1 MSGEVT
7 VRIHHDGRVI
17 PAVLPAGAT
26 PFEAIR
32 AAVPGFGH
40 ACGGNGTCGKCRIR
54 IEPENR
60 AAFSV
65 PADAEIRLL
74 GQEAVED
81 GHRLACLVKLE
92 GDADLQVETRERK
105 AKIAAES
112 VFRMPAPSP
121 VVRRLRVDVPAPSL
135 ADQRADAARLADAL
149 CRSRAS
155 AAGGSE
161 GLEHGCGRETAPGTT
176 GCETAAVPAANPF
189 RFAEL
194 AGEGAA
200 ALLHRLPGLLRASDG
215 HVTAVLHEGRIRGLL
230 AGDRT
235 ASCLGIACDIGTTTL
250 AGSLVNLVDGTVL
263 ATETLLNGQKRFGA
277 DVIARIR
284 HTMEQEEGAA
294 QLRNII
300 LADLRALGL
309 RLCDTAG
316 VDPDAV
322 DEWVLTGNTT
332 MGHLLMGWPPAA
344 IAAAPFI
351 PASVDETV
359 VAART
364 LWPDAPEHTAVVLL
378 PGVSAYVGAD
388 TVSAV
393 LACGLHHADAP
404 ALVVDLGTNGELVL
418 GDRNGLLACSTAA
431 GPAFEGA
438 GIRFGMG
445 AVDGAIDSVSLTG
458 CAEGEKDL
466 SFTVLGDGKAEGLCG
481 TGLLDAIA
489 VLLETGLIDET
500 GRIQDEDDL
509 PDDFSSALRA
519 RLTESDGQSA
529 ICLLPGRLTAHG
541 RDILLT
547 QRDVR
552 EFQNAKAAV
561 SAGIATLADVAGI
574 GLTGIAAVHLAG
586 GLGTWL
592 NPDSAIRT
600 GLIPIELAGRIRP
613 VGNAALAGATACL
626 LSAVIRA
633 QGRDTAQAM
642 RFVELSG
649 RRDFNDRYVDA
660 MLFGEA

>member
-1 MSGEVT
+1 MSAEIT
-7 VRIHHDGRVI
+7 VRILHGGRVL
-17 PAVLPAGAT
+17 PVVLPAGAT

-54 IEPENR
+54 IDPDNTG
-60 AAFSV
+60 AFSE
-65 PADAEIRLL
+65 PDEAEKRLL
-74 GQEAVED
+74 GQDAVEE
-81 GHRLACLVKLE
+81 GHRLACLIQLR
-92 GDADLQVETRERK
+92 GDAELLVETRERK

-112 VFRMPAPSP
+112 VFRMPAPLP
-121 VVRRLRVDVPAPSL
+121 AVRRVALVVPAPSL

-149 CRSRAS
+149 GRVFQME
-155 AAGGSE
+155 E
-161 GLEHGCGRETAPGTT
+161 GLPR
-176 GCETAAVPAANPF
+176 
-189 RFAEL
+189 RFSDM
-194 AGEGAA
+194 AGERAA
-200 ALLHRLPGLLRASDG
+200 TLLHRLPGLLRASDG
-215 HVTAVLHEGRIRGLL
+215 HVTAVLHAGEVRGLL
-230 AGDRT
+230 PGDRT
-235 ASCLGIACDIGTTTL
+235 AECLGIACDIGTTTL
-250 AGSLVNLVDGTVL
+250 AGSLVRLSDGAVL

-309 RLCDTAG
+309 RLCDAAG
-316 VDPDAV
+316 MDPDAV

-359 VAART
+359 VSARS
-364 LWPDAPEHTAVVLL
+364 LWPDAPEHTAVALL

-393 LACGLHHADAP
+393 LACGLDRAGEP
-404 ALVVDLGTNGELVL
+404 GLVVDLGTNGELVL
-418 GDRNGLLACSTAA
+418 GDRSGLLACSTAA

-445 AVDGAIDSVSLTG
+445 AVDGAIDSVSRTDIADG
-458 CAEGEKDL
+458 NGDL
-466 SFTVLGDGKAEGLCG
+466 AFTVLGGGKAEGLCG

-500 GRIQDEDDL
+500 GRIPDEDDL
-509 PDDFSSALRA
+509 PDDCSPSLRA
-519 RLTESDGQSA
+519 RLTESDGQA
-529 ICLLPGRLTAHG
+529 AVCLLPGQETAHG

-561 SAGIATLADVAGI
+561 AAGIATLADVAGI
-574 GLTGIAAVHLAG
+574 GLSGIAAVHLAG

-600 GLIPIELAGRIRP
+600 GLIPAELAGRIRP
-613 VGNAALAGATACL
+613 VGNAALAGATASL
-626 LSAVIRA
+626 LSSAMRA
-633 QGRDTAQAM
+633 QGREIAWAM

-660 MLFGEA
+660 MLFGDA